1 MKHRIDIFPA
11 DTSKNYASHFFNDGI
26 EAMNFL
32 AKTKFNADDRI
43 FLLKYSHTDL
53 DGKEIYNVISQIETF

>member
-11 DTSKNYASHFFNDGI
+11 DSSKDYASHFFKDGI
-26 EAMNFL
+26 EAINFL
-32 AKTKFNADDRI
+32 AKTKFNTNDRV

-53 DGKEIYNVISQIETF
+53 DGKEIYEVVSQIETF